1 MKKLALVLSLLWFAS
16 ALAVRADENAAPISL
31 AALPPHP
38 RLLARDADW
47 ARLRARL
54 AQDTA
59 LANFHASLIEAAR
72 ARLPESPVTR
82 RMVGRRLLHTSREL
96 LHRVLLFSYAA
107 RTLDGPAAAEFAT
120 RAEQEMLAA
129 ARFDDWNPSHFLD
142 VGEATA
148 ALALGYDWLHDH
160 LTPAGRAEIAAAIRT
175 KGIQPGLDPK
185 DRRNSWHRSKHNW
198 NQVCFGGLM
207 LGALA
212 IAEDAPDEAATLLRL
227 ARAGIANGLAPYSP
241 AGVYPEGP
249 SYWAYGT
256 TYQVLMI
263 AALESALGTDWDL
276 CRSPGFL
283 PSAGG
288 VVLLTGPTGLSY
300 NFFDGGEKRSL
311 EPATF
316 WFARRLDDPGLLLF
330 ELRDLATSKSRARA
344 ITANRFAP
352 LAALW
357 WPERTAP
364 SPKLPLDWLGESAN
378 AVATFRE
385 SWASPDAAYL
395 AVKAGRAGLNHGHM
409 DAGSF
414 IYEAD
419 GVRWA
424 IDLGMQDYESLESK
438 RIDLWRMAQDSQR
451 WTVFRLSNFSH
462 NTLTLDGA
470 LHDVGGQA
478 TITRFAS
485 DAKLRGAILDL
496 SPVFTGHARRVARGF
511 ALQPDRGFVV
521 RDEISGLAPTGTVRW
536 QIATRARIEL
546 RGATAILH
554 QDNRTLTVRI
564 LAPATATFVASPAE
578 PPADGYNAPNPGV
591 SLLSVTLP
599 ADASTPELALAIQF
613 TPGTGTSAQPNL
625 RPLADW

>member
-1 MKKLALVLSLLWFAS
+1 MKKLLLVLSTLWLAS
-16 ALAVRADENAAPISL
+16 TLAVRANEKASPVSL

-38 RLLARDADW
+38 RLLAREVDW
-47 ARLRARL
+47 ARLRVRL
-54 AQDTA
+54 AQDSA
-59 LANFHASLIEAAR
+59 LADFHASLIEAAR
-72 ARLPESPVTR
+72 ARVPAPAVTR
-82 RMVGRRLLHTSREL
+82 QMVGRRLLHTSREL

-107 RTLDGPAAAEFAT
+107 RTLDDPAAAEFAA

-129 ARFDDWNPSHFLD
+129 ARFEDWNPSHFLD
-142 VGEATA
+142 IGEATA
-148 ALALGYDWLHDH
+148 ALALGYDWLHDR
-160 LTPAGRAEIAAAIRT
+160 LTPGGRAEIAAAIRT
-175 KGIQPGLDPK
+175 KGLQPGLDPK

-198 NQVCFGGLM
+198 NQVCFGGLT

-212 IAEDAPDEAATLLRL
+212 IAEDAPEEASTLLRL
-227 ARAGIANGLAPYSP
+227 ARAGIANGLAPYAP

-288 VVLLTGPTGLSY
+288 VVQLTGPTGLSY
-300 NFFDGGEKRSL
+300 NFFDGGEKRSI

-330 ELRDLATSKSRARA
+330 ERRDLATAKSRARA
-344 ITANRFAP
+344 IAANRFAP

-364 SPKLPLDWLGESAN
+364 APKLPLDWLGDSAN

-385 SWASPDAAYL
+385 SWTSPDAAYL
-395 AVKAGRAGLNHGHM
+395 AVKAGKAGLNHGHM

-451 WTVFRLSNFSH
+451 WTVFRLNNFSH

-478 TITRFAS
+478 TFTRFAS
-485 DAKLRGAILDL
+485 DATFRGAVIDL
-496 SPVFTGHARRVARGF
+496 SPVFAGHARRVARGF
-511 ALQPDRGFVV
+511 ALQPDRGFLV
-521 RDEISGLAPTGTVRW
+521 RDEITGLAPSGTVRW

-546 RGATAILH
+546 RGATALLH
-554 QDNRTLTVRI
+554 QMDRTLTVRI
-564 LAPATATFVASPAE
+564 LAPAGATFAATPAE
-578 PPADGYNAPNPGV
+578 PPVDGYNAPNPGV
-591 SLLSVTLP
+591 TLLTVTLTAAP
-599 ADASTPELALAIQF
+599 SSPDLALAIQF
-613 TPGTGTSAQPNL
+613 TPGTGAPAQPPL

>member
-1 MKKLALVLSLLWFAS
+1 MKKVFLILSTLWLASGLLA
-16 ALAVRADENAAPISL
+16 RAEPDEISVSL
-31 AALPPHP
+31 ASLPSHP

-47 ARLRARL
+47 TRLRARL
-54 AQDTA
+54 AQEPA
-59 LANFHASLIEAAR
+59 LADFHAGLIEAAR
-72 ARLPESPVTR
+72 ARVAAPPVTR
-82 RMVGRRLLHTSREL
+82 QMVGRRLLHTSREL
-96 LHRVLLFSYAA
+96 LHRVLIFSYAA
-107 RTLDGPAAAEFAT
+107 RTLDDPAAAEFAA
-120 RAEQEMLAA
+120 RVEQEMLAA
-129 ARFDDWNPSHFLD
+129 ARFEDWNPSHFLD
-142 VGEATA
+142 IGEATA
-148 ALALGYDWLHDH
+148 ALALGYDWLHDR
-160 LTPAGRAEIAAAIRT
+160 LTPAGRAEIAAAIRA
-175 KGIQPGLDPK
+175 KGLQPGLDPN

-198 NQVCFGGLM
+198 NQVCFGGLT

-212 IAEDAPDEAATLLRL
+212 IAEDAPDESATLLRL
-227 ARAGIANGLAPYSP
+227 ARAGIANGLAPYAP

-263 AALESALGTDWDL
+263 AALESALGTDWNL
-276 CRSPGFL
+276 SRSPGLL
-283 PSAGG
+283 PSAGA
-288 VVLLTGPTGLSY
+288 VVQLTGPTGLSY

-316 WFARRLDDPGLLLF
+316 WFAQRLDDPGLLLF
-330 ELRDLATSKSRARA
+330 ELRDFATAKSRARA
-344 ITANRFAP
+344 IAANRFAP

-364 SPKLPLDWLGESAN
+364 APQLPLDWHGDGAN

-385 SWASPDAAYL
+385 SWTSPDAAYL
-395 AVKAGRAGLNHGHM
+395 AVKAGKAGLNHGHM

-451 WTVFRLSNFSH
+451 WTVFRLNNFSH

-478 TITRFAS
+478 TFTRFAS
-485 DAKLRGAILDL
+485 GARFRGAVLDL
-496 SPVFTGHARRVARGF
+496 SPVFAGHAHRVARGF
-511 ALQPDRGFVV
+511 ALQPDRGFLV
-521 RDEISGLAPTGTVRW
+521 RDEISGLAPSGTARW

-546 RGATAILH
+546 RGSTAILH
-554 QDNRTLTVRI
+554 QNNRTLTVRI
-564 LAPATATFVASPAE
+564 LAPSDATFVAAPAA
-578 PPADGYNAPNPGV
+578 PPTDGYNAPNPGV
-591 SLLSVTLP
+591 SLLSVTLT
-599 ADASTPELALAIQF
+599 ADASAPDLALAIHF
-613 TPGTGTSAQPNL
+613 TPGIEAPAQPHL